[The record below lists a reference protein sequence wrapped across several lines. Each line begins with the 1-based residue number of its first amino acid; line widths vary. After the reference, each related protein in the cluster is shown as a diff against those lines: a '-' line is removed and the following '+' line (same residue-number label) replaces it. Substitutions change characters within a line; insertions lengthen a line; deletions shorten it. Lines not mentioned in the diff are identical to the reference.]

1 MQTELTILQNFAYAL
16 AIGVLVGIER
26 EKHKVSNL
34 ASFGGVRT
42 FMLLALLGAVGAW
55 LGLQLQQPWLELAVL
70 ALISLL
76 VLAAYNR
83 KQREEP
89 QMPGL
94 TTELS
99 AMLVFLLGG
108 AVMHGH
114 AGIAVALAIITSA
127 ILAFKQPLHGL
138 VDKIGNED
146 LYAGL
151 KLLIATFIVLP
162 LLPDHA
168 LDPWQAFNPYK
179 IWLLVIL
186 ISMLSLVGYVATR
199 LLGPA
204 RGTAVAGLAGG
215 LVSSTAVSL
224 SFARLSRQQ
233 QAGENQDDALACG
246 ILLAWTVMSLRV
258 LLMVGIVCLPL
269 LAPLWPAI
277 SAMALVTLILAA
289 FFYRRAP
296 LLQANSATSITNPFS
311 LWAASQ
317 FGLMFALVLLVVKL
331 TEHFAPAEGIY
342 LVSAIAGTTD
352 VDAITLS
359 MAQYAQQAGREQL
372 AATALV
378 IAVVSNTLV
387 KTALVCVV
395 GSAGLRQRLLS
406 ACALV
411 IISATLFLWAL

>member
-16 AIGVLVGIER
+16 AIGALVGIER
-26 EKHKVSNL
+26 EKHKVSHL
-34 ASFGGVRT
+34 SSFGGVRT
-42 FMLLALLGAVGAW
+42 FMLLALLGSVGAW
-55 LGLQLQQPWLELAVL
+55 LGMQLQQPWLELAVL
-70 ALISLL
+70 IVVAVL
-76 VLAAYNR
+76 VSATYIHKRREDPQLA
-83 KQREEP
+83 
-89 QMPGL
+89 GL

-99 AMLVFLLGG
+99 AVLVFLLGG

-114 AGIAVALAIITSA
+114 AGLAVALAIITSA

-138 VDKIGNED
+138 VDKIGNDD

-186 ISMLSLVGYVATR
+186 ISLLSLVGYIATR
-199 LLGPA
+199 MLGPA

-224 SFARLSRQQ
+224 SFARLSQQ
-233 QAGENQDDALACG
+233 SQGGENQDDALACG
-246 ILLAWTVMSLRV
+246 ILLAWSVMSVRV
-258 LLMVGIVCLPL
+258 LLMAGIVYLPL
-269 LAPLWPAI
+269 FLVLWPAI
-277 SAMALVTLILAA
+277 GAMTLATLTMAVY
-289 FFYRRAP
+289 FYRRAP
-296 LLQANSATSITNPFS
+296 QLLTDTATSVTNPFS
-311 LWAASQ
+311 LLAASQ
-317 FGLMFALVLLVVKL
+317 FALLFAVVLLVVKL
-331 TEHFAPAEGIY
+331 TEHFAPAEGLY

-359 MAQYAQQAGREQL
+359 LAQYAQQAGREQL

-378 IAVVSNTLV
+378 IAVISNTLV
-387 KTALVCVV
+387 KTAMVSTL
-395 GSAGLRQRLLS
+395 GSAGLRQRLLR
-406 ACALV
+406 ACGLAL
-411 IISATLFLWAL
+411 ISAFALLWAL

>member
-16 AIGVLVGIER
+16 AIGALVGIER

-55 LGLQLQQPWLELAVL
+55 LGLQLQQPWPELAVL
-70 ALISLL
+70 AVVAVL

-89 QMPGL
+89 QVPGL

-99 AMLVFLLGG
+99 AVLVFLLGG

-138 VDKIGNED
+138 VDKIGNDD

-162 LLPDHA
+162 LLPNHA

-186 ISMLSLVGYVATR
+186 ISLLSLVGYIATR

-224 SFARLSRQQ
+224 SFARLSKQPQ
-233 QAGENQDDALACG
+233 GGDNQDDALACG
-246 ILLAWTVMSLRV
+246 ILLAWSVMSLRV
-258 LLMVGIVCLPL
+258 LLMVGIVYLPL
-269 LAPLWPAI
+269 LTPLWPAI
-277 SAMALVTLILAA
+277 GVMTLITLSLAA
-289 FFYRRAP
+289 YFYRRAP
-296 LLQANSATSITNPFS
+296 QLQANSATSVANPFS

-317 FGLMFALVLLVVKL
+317 FGLMFAAVLLVVKL
-331 TEHFAPAEGIY
+331 TEHFAPAEGLY
-342 LVSAIAGTTD
+342 LVAAIAGSTD

-378 IAVVSNTLV
+378 IAVLSNTLV
-387 KTALVCVV
+387 KTALVSSL
-395 GSAGLRQRLLS
+395 GSVGLRHRLLG
-406 ACALV
+406 ACGLV
-411 IISATLFLWAL
+411 LCCGLLLLWAL

>member
-1 MQTELTILQNFAYAL
+1 
-16 AIGVLVGIER
+16 V
-26 EKHKVSNL
+26 
-34 ASFGGVRT
+34 
-42 FMLLALLGAVGAW
+42 
-55 LGLQLQQPWLELAVL
+55 LAVV
-70 ALISLL
+70 ALL

-89 QMPGL
+89 QVPGL

-114 AGIAVALAIITSA
+114 AGIAVALAIMTSA

-138 VDKIGNED
+138 VDKIGNDD

-186 ISMLSLVGYVATR
+186 ISLLSLVGYIATR

-224 SFARLSRQQ
+224 SFARLSQQ
-233 QAGENQDDALACG
+233 PQGGDNQDDALACG
-246 ILLAWTVMSLRV
+246 ILLAWSVMSLRV
-258 LLMVGIVCLPL
+258 LLMVGIVYLPL
-269 LAPLWPAI
+269 LASLWPAI
-277 SAMALVTLILAA
+277 GAMALVTLALAA
-289 FFYRRAP
+289 YFYRRAP
-296 LLQANSATSITNPFS
+296 QLQANSATSVSNPFS

-317 FGLMFALVLLVVKL
+317 FGLMFAAVLLVVKL
-331 TEHFAPAEGIY
+331 TEHFAPAEGLY

-378 IAVVSNTLV
+378 IAVLSNTLV
-387 KTALVCVV
+387 KTALVCTL
-395 GSAGLRQRLLS
+395 GSAGLRQRLLWT
-406 ACALV
+406 CALV
-411 IISATLFLWAL
+411 VLTAFLVLWAL

>member
-16 AIGVLVGIER
+16 AIGALVGIER

-34 ASFGGVRT
+34 SSFGGVRT
-42 FMLLALLGAVGAW
+42 FMLMALLGAAGAW
-55 LGLQLQQPWLELAVL
+55 LGLQLQQPWPELAVL
-70 ALISLL
+70 AVVALL

-89 QMPGL
+89 QVLGL

-114 AGIAVALAIITSA
+114 AGIAVALAIMTSA

-138 VDKIGNED
+138 VDKIGNDD

-186 ISMLSLVGYVATR
+186 ISLLSLVGYIATR

-224 SFARLSRQQ
+224 SFARLSQQ
-233 QAGENQDDALACG
+233 PQGGDNQDDALACG
-246 ILLAWTVMSLRV
+246 ILLAWSVMSLRV
-258 LLMVGIVCLPL
+258 LLMVGIVYLPL
-269 LAPLWPAI
+269 LASLWPAI
-277 SAMALVTLILAA
+277 GAMALVTLALAA
-289 FFYRRAP
+289 YFYRRAP
-296 LLQANSATSITNPFS
+296 QLQANSATSVSNPFS

-317 FGLMFALVLLVVKL
+317 FGLMFAAVLLVVKL
-331 TEHFAPAEGIY
+331 TEHFAPAEGLY

-378 IAVVSNTLV
+378 IAVLSNTLV
-387 KTALVCVV
+387 KTALVCTL
-395 GSAGLRQRLLS
+395 GSAGLRQRLLWT
-406 ACALV
+406 CALV
-411 IISATLFLWAL
+411 VLTAFLVLWAL